1 MTPTPNR
8 QDRRSA
14 APVVDHPPDLDGAL
28 APRVAAAHAER
39 LAPFVAWMATQELEE
54 ALRREHRE
62 AVEAYLMWC
71 HSDQGPRHGRRH
83 RYEAHLRRSSP
94 QRLAAAR
101 AGLDRYTQYR
111 EIVAL
116 TLPID
121 H

>member
-8 QDRRSA
+8 QARRGA
-14 APVVDHPPDLDGAL
+14 APVVDRPAAVDGAIES
-28 APRVAAAHAER
+28 RVAAAHAER
-39 LAPFVAWMATQELEE
+39 IAPFVAWMATQDLEE
-54 ALRREHRE
+54 TLRREHRE

-71 HSDQGPRHGRRH
+71 HSEQGPRNGRRR
-83 RYEAHLRRSSP
+83 RYEAHLDRSAP
-94 QRLAAAR
+94 HRLAAAR
-101 AGLDRYTQYR
+101 AGLDRYAQYR